1 LWGILA
7 DDNSPHAGLPD
18 PGRIANQRDFGR
30 MLTLLRE
37 RAGKTI
43 RQVAAA
49 ADIPPSTAGDY
60 FTGSHLP
67 HASARSVLPR
77 ILAACGEAD
86 PGVTDQW
93 LEALARARRAPGR
106 RPAGAPPPYRGLASF
121 QAEDAQ
127 WFFGRDDLIRLLVS
141 LTTGSSRHG
150 HVSGGAPGDLPVVVI
165 GPSGAGKSSL
175 LRAGLMPALRERNRS
190 RPGAGAERTLLFTP
204 GSRPLARLAK
214 HLAPEAAAAAEAA
227 LRADPGRSVELAGK
241 IRPPGLALIVD
252 QFEDTYTDCQ
262 DEAER
267 QAFIAALCA
276 LCGPAM
282 VVLGLRADFYARALA
297 HPQLARALRASQIAV
312 GPMTAAQLRQ
322 AIVEPARLA
331 GLQVDHGLVEL
342 LLRDLAPQAGT
353 GEPGTACDAGALAL
367 LSNALLATWERSRGK
382 LLTVAAYEASGGIRE
397 AIAAAAETAYS
408 ELPANQR
415 GDARRL
421 LLRLVQVTDGVAIRR
436 RIPID
441 ELSQGN
447 DSCFRVSS
455 RQVGERRP

>member
-1 LWGILA
+1 
-7 DDNSPHAGLPD
+7 
-18 PGRIANQRDFGR
+18 

-190 RPGAGAERTLLFTP
+190 RPGAGAGASEPYSSLRD
-204 GSRPLARLAK
+204 RARL
-214 HLAPEAAAAAEAA
+214 
-227 LRADPGRSVELAGK
+227 PG
-241 IRPPGLALIVD
+241 
-252 QFEDTYTDCQ
+252 
-262 DEAER
+262 
-267 QAFIAALCA
+267 
-276 LCGPAM
+276 
-282 VVLGLRADFYARALA
+282 
-297 HPQLARALRASQIAV
+297 
-312 GPMTAAQLRQ
+312 
-322 AIVEPARLA
+322 
-331 GLQVDHGLVEL
+331 
-342 LLRDLAPQAGT
+342 
-353 GEPGTACDAGALAL
+353 
-367 LSNALLATWERSRGK
+367 
-382 LLTVAAYEASGGIRE
+382 
-397 AIAAAAETAYS
+397 
-408 ELPANQR
+408 
-415 GDARRL
+415 
-421 LLRLVQVTDGVAIRR
+421 
-436 RIPID
+436 
-441 ELSQGN
+441 
-447 DSCFRVSS
+447 
-455 RQVGERRP
+455 